1 MCPCEG
7 VAATSQLTSI
17 HMVEVFISRIG
28 FDASTE
34 TFVVIL
40 KEKSGDRVLAIWIG
54 RPEAESIVMRIHN
67 IKHAR
72 PLTHDLCKSLIDGL
86 GAKLQRVQ
94 ITHVADS
101 TFFAELHL
109 DLGGTKKVI
118 DARPSD
124 SIAVALRMDAP
135 IYAADDLLSDP
146 LNDEDESELT
156 SEPSQPPRASG
167 EGHRL
172 TAEELKAYLEK
183 LRPEDFGD
191 FQP

>member
-1 MCPCEG
+1 
-7 VAATSQLTSI
+7 
-17 HMVEVFISRIG
+17 MVEVFISRIG

-72 PLTHDLCKSLIDGL
+72 PLTHDLCKSVITTL
-86 GAKLQRVQ
+86 GARLERVQ
-94 ITHVADS
+94 ITHVAES

-109 DLGGTKKVI
+109 DVGGARKIV

-146 LNDEDESELT
+146 LNDDDEA
-156 SEPSQPPRASG
+156 EPNVESSTGPRPSG

-172 TAEELKAYLEK
+172 TADELKAYLEK

>member
-1 MCPCEG
+1 
-7 VAATSQLTSI
+7 
-17 HMVEVFISRIG
+17 MVEVFISRIG

-34 TFVVIL
+34 TFVVFL
-40 KEKSGDRVLAIWIG
+40 KEKSGDRVLPIWIG

-72 PLTHDLCKSLIDGL
+72 PLTHDLCRNIVVAL
-86 GAKLQRVQ
+86 GATLERVQ
-94 ITHVADS
+94 ITHVANS

-109 DLGGTKKVI
+109 AVNGERRVI

-135 IYAADDLLSDP
+135 IFAADDLLSDP
-146 LNDEDESELT
+146 DGEAEAG
-156 SEPSQPPRASG
+156 EPTDTQERKSG
-167 EGHRL
+167 EGTRL
-172 TAEELKAYLEK
+172 SADELKAYLEK

-191 FQP
+191 FKP

>member
-1 MCPCEG
+1 
-7 VAATSQLTSI
+7 
-17 HMVEVFISRIG
+17 MVEVFISRIG

-40 KEKSGDRVLAIWIG
+40 KEKAGPRVLAIWIG
-54 RPEAESIVMRIHN
+54 RPEAEAIVMKIHN

-72 PLTHDLCKSLIDGL
+72 PLTHDLCRNLVESL

-94 ITHVADS
+94 ITHVTNS

-109 DLGGTKKVI
+109 DLNGAVRVV

-135 IYAADDLLSDP
+135 IFAADDLLSDP
-146 LNDEDESELT
+146 DAEAEAGEEIET
-156 SEPSQPPRASG
+156 ERKSG
-167 EGHRL
+167 EGVRL
-172 TAEELKAYLEK
+172 SAEELKAYLEK

-191 FQP
+191 FKP

>member
-1 MCPCEG
+1 
-7 VAATSQLTSI
+7 
-17 HMVEVFISRIG
+17 MVEVFISRIG

-40 KEKSGDRVLAIWIG
+40 KEKAGERVLAIWIG

-72 PLTHDLCKSLIDGL
+72 PLTHDLCRNIIEGV
-86 GAKLQRVQ
+86 GAKLRRVE
-94 ITHVADS
+94 ITHVANS

-109 DLGGTKKVI
+109 ETNDAIRII

-124 SIAVALRMDAP
+124 GIAVALRMDAP
-135 IYAADDLLSDP
+135 IFAAEDLLSDP
-146 LNDEDESELT
+146 DEESEGGESIDP
-156 SEPSQPPRASG
+156 SERKSG
-167 EGHRL
+167 EGTRL
-172 TAEELKAYLEK
+172 TADELKAYLEK

-191 FQP
+191 FKL

>member
-1 MCPCEG
+1 
-7 VAATSQLTSI
+7 
-17 HMVEVFISRIG
+17 MVEVFINRIG

-40 KEKSGDRVLAIWIG
+40 KEKGGERVLPIWIG

-72 PLTHDLCKSLIDGL
+72 PLTHDLCRNLIVGL
-86 GAKLQRVQ
+86 GATLKRVQ
-94 ITHVADS
+94 VTHVANS

-109 DLGGTKKVI
+109 EVNGTAKVI

-135 IYAADDLLSDP
+135 IFAADDLLTDP
-146 LNDEDESELT
+146 DDEAESGE
-156 SEPSQPPRASG
+156 SVESPQRKSG
-167 EGHRL
+167 EGTRL
-172 TAEELKAYLEK
+172 SADELKAYLEK

-191 FQP
+191 FKP

>member
-1 MCPCEG
+1 
-7 VAATSQLTSI
+7 
-17 HMVEVFISRIG
+17 MVEVFISRIG

-34 TFVVIL
+34 TFVVFL
-40 KEKSGDRVLAIWIG
+40 KEKAGDRVLAIWIG

-72 PLTHDLCKSLIDGL
+72 PLTHDLCRNLIEGL
-86 GAKLQRVQ
+86 GATLKRVQ
-94 ITHVADS
+94 ITHVANS

-109 DLGGTKKVI
+109 EANGETRVV

-124 SIAVALRMDAP
+124 SIAVALRMEAP
-135 IYAADDLLSDP
+135 IYAAEDLLSDP
-146 LNDEDESELT
+146 DGEADAGESFEVN
-156 SEPSQPPRASG
+156 ERKSG
-167 EGHRL
+167 EGTRL

-191 FQP
+191 FKP

>member
-1 MCPCEG
+1 
-7 VAATSQLTSI
+7 
-17 HMVEVFISRIG
+17 MVEVFISRIG

-40 KEKSGDRVLAIWIG
+40 KEKTGDRVLAIWIG

-72 PLTHDLCKSLIDGL
+72 PLTHDLCRNVIDGL
-86 GAKLQRVQ
+86 GAKLTRVQ
-94 ITHVADS
+94 ITHVANS

-109 DLGGTKKVI
+109 DVGGAKRVI

-135 IYAADDLLSDP
+135 IYAAEDLLSDP
-146 LNDEDESELT
+146 DGEAEAGEPVDT
-156 SEPSQPPRASG
+156 SERKSG
-167 EGHRL
+167 EGTRL
-172 TAEELKAYLEK
+172 TADDLKAYLEK

-191 FQP
+191 FKL